1 MHPDGFGSASAL
13 LPSVRRGK
21 AAARSK
27 ARTTPGQVRTEHGS
41 LVLLSQ
47 ISSGGV
53 DERAHHYL
61 GRDRTAAVP
70 AAEAPERRWRPLGTL
85 ERDGDP
91 PRQPEL
97 LAVPSL
103 EHQLGSGVE
112 ATNRTHGQQLLAT
125 GR

>member
-1 MHPDGFGSASAL
+1 MGSAQPAPCYRVS
-13 LPSVRRGK
+13 G
-21 AAARSK
+21 AARLRLDP
-27 ARTTPGQVRTEHGS
+27 ARGLRRGQVRTEHGS

-112 ATNRTHGQQLLAT
+112 ATNRRKGQQLLAT